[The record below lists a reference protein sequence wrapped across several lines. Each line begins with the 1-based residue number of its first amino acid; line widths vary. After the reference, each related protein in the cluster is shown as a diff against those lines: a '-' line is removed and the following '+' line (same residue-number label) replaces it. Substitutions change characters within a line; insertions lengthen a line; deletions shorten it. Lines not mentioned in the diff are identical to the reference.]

1 MCRGEA
7 GQGALP
13 NAEARSFPVLHPTPS
28 AALLPCSLSH
38 TPAVHL
44 NSLGTV
50 MTFGGVCRRKHAAAV
65 RLPLPQRRAA
75 LSSCATP
82 HTLSC
87 FVALLTFSHS
97 RSPSQLS
104 GHGDDIWGRVSQEAC
119 RSCAATSAP
128 TQSRALFLC
137 YTPHPQLLCCLAHTP
152 AVHLNS
158 LGTATKLTTFGGVL
172 SYDSRR
178 KHAAPARLPPT
189 FGVHLSISER
199 FAVLSDV
206 VITMS
211 MSNIVN
217 PPNKVP
223 SGCDS
228 SCHRHS
234 TTTACRHLSCR

>member
-1 MCRGEA
+1 MFGGCSLAFRLLVRVSCGAAHAFCCFVTILSAADVSWGSWTGRTAQCRG
-7 GQGALP
+7 AL
-13 NAEARSFPVLHPTPS
+13 F
-28 AALLPCSLSH
+28 
-38 TPAVHL
+38 
-44 NSLGTV
+44 
-50 MTFGGVCRRKHAAAV
+50 
-65 RLPLPQRRAA
+65 
-75 LSSCATP
+75 SCATP

>member
-1 MCRGEA
+1 MIGNDVWGVQSCIQITCACVVRRGTCILLLCNNSFGCRCVVGKLDRA
-7 GQGALP
+7 HCP
-13 NAEARSFPVLHPTPS
+13 
-28 AALLPCSLSH
+28 
-38 TPAVHL
+38 
-44 NSLGTV
+44 
-50 MTFGGVCRRKHAAAV
+50 M
-65 RLPLPQRRAA
+65 QR
-75 LSSCATP
+75 
-82 HTLSC
+82 
-87 FVALLTFSHS
+87 
-97 RSPSQLS
+97 
-104 GHGDDIWGRVSQEAC
+104 
-119 RSCAATSAP
+119 
-128 TQSRALFLC
+128 RALFLC
-137 YTPHPQLLCCLAHTP
+137 YPPHPQLLCCLAHTP